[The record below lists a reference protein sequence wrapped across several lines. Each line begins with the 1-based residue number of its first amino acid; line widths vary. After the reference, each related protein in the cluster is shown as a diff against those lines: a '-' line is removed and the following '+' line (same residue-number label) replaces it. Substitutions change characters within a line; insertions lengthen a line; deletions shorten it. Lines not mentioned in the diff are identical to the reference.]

1 MDRGFTFKLISN
13 YINMITSTD
22 SKVKKN
28 QKKNMETVLI
38 TKNVKVE
45 QILELQ

>member
-22 SKVKKN
+22 SKVKKPK
-28 QKKNMETVLI
+28 QNMETVLI